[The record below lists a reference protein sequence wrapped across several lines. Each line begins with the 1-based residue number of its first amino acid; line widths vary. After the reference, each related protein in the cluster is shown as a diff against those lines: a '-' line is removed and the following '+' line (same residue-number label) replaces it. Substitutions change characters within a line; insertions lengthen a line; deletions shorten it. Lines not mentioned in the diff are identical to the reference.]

1 MSSLTKFKNDPKAKR
16 YYWLKLKNDFFE
28 QKEIKL
34 LRKIAG
40 GDTFTI
46 IYLKMLLKSLQD
58 DGSLYFEAIGDDF
71 TEELALDLD
80 EDTENVALTL
90 RYLESKKLLEIIEK
104 DEYFLKRVP
113 EMIGSEAFS
122 TERSRRHRANKKQG
136 LLQSDVKPLQTNN
149 DETVVQQ
156 HATKSIEQEQRAE
169 KDLEKREKRVEQRA
183 KQEKDLELEK
193 DKESEQDKEPEV
205 YGTSFN
211 SLEQDKLTLED
222 CFELFKDSF
231 GIIVDTE
238 RRTFTRLSKEY
249 GIDFVYEAIDKTSF
263 RNNNGIEIRSPGA
276 YITSLLKEWS
286 EKGFT
291 SVDEIEAEQEAF
303 NEEYEAF

>member
-113 EMIGSEAFS
+113 EMVGSESYSA
-122 TERSRRHRANKKQG
+122 ERMRRLRTKEKNNQ
-136 LLQSDVKPLQTNN
+136 LLPNNASSSQCDSDV
-149 DETVVQQ
+149 
-156 HATKSIEQEQRAE
+156 TKRIEQERRAE

-183 KQEKDLELEK
+183 KQEKELELEI

-249 GIDFVYEAIDKTSF
+249 GIDFVYEAIDKTDS
-263 RNNNGIEIRSPGA
+263 RKSNGIEIKVPVA
-276 YITSLLKEWS
+276 YITSLLKEWR

-291 SVDEIEAEQEAF
+291 SIDDIYEEQETF
-303 NEEYEAF
+303 NEEYEDEDKFPF

>member
-1 MSSLTKFKNDPKAKR
+1 MSSLTKLKNDPKAKR

-113 EMIGSEAFS
+113 EMVGSEAYS
-122 TERSRRHRANKKQG
+122 TERSRRHRENKKMA
-136 LLQSDVKPLQTNN
+136 LQSNT
-149 DETVVQQ
+149 DETVLQ
-156 HATKSIEQEQRAE
+156 HGATKSIEQRAE

-183 KQEKDLELEK
+183 KQEKELELEK
-193 DKESEQDKEPEV
+193 REKRVEQDKEPEV

-222 CFELFKDSF
+222 CFELFKASF

-249 GIDFVYEAIDKTSF
+249 GIDFVYEAIDKTDS
-263 RNNNGIEIRSPGA
+263 RKSNGIEIKVPVA
-276 YITSLLKEWS
+276 YITSLLKEWR

-291 SVDEIEAEQEAF
+291 SIDDIYEEQETF
-303 NEEYEAF
+303 NEEYEDEEKFPF